1 MDGRTIGRTDE
12 RKEIIQTDRVQ
23 ADLYLTDGRTHR
35 QTIYDL
41 VDRRRETYTK
51 LYSYICTDGRI
62 DDQIEGQI
70 VLPLPTGTHV
80 HTLK

>member
-1 MDGRTIGRTDE
+1 M
-12 RKEIIQTDRVQ
+12 Q
-23 ADLYLTDGRTHR
+23 AELHLTDGRTHR

-62 DDQIEGQI
+62 DDQIEGQ
-70 VLPLPTGTHV
+70 TNSF
-80 HTLK
+80 TLAHRHSRSHAELTFTDAHKRVDIRTDGWT